1 VSPHSNRGT
10 ALTIENTVRPSSRFL
25 VSIVAPVYNEGATL
39 RDFIDRLISVSI
51 TLADRYAFEFIL
63 VDDGSTD
70 DSLQTARMLVAEEPR
85 LRVIELRRNFGQ
97 TAALQAG
104 LQAARG
110 DVVISMDSDLQ
121 HFPEDIPEF
130 LSIISQ
136 GYDLVCGWRYDRHEG
151 VRRRWPSRVANAL
164 IRYVAD
170 VRVHDVGTTFRAYR
184 SDLLRHIQLLGE
196 QHRFVPA
203 LAALV
208 GARITEVKIRNIE
221 RPAGKSNY
229 GLERTLSVL
238 LDILL
243 LYFLRFHFT
252 KPLKVFGKIAFSLMA
267 GGVIISSALFGY
279 SWVTGISMIRAHG
292 GWFLLAALLILI
304 GMQTLLTGVLAEI
317 LIRVYYRASGT
328 SGFVVRQEWTSDT
341 PEIARLQSL

>member
-1 VSPHSNRGT
+1 
-10 ALTIENTVRPSSRFL
+10 LTIENTADPSSRVL
-25 VSIVAPVYNEGATL
+25 VSIVAPVYNEGPTL
-39 RDFIDRLISVSI
+39 RDFVDRLVSVST
-51 TLADRYAFEFIL
+51 TLGDRYAFEFIL
-63 VDDGSTD
+63 VDDGSSD
-70 DSLQTARMLVAEEPR
+70 DSLQTARALLVEEPR
-85 LRVIELRRNFGQ
+85 LRIIELRRNFGQ

-104 LQAARG
+104 LQAASG

-121 HFPEDIPEF
+121 HLPEDIPEF
-130 LSIISQ
+130 LSVISQ

-151 VRRRWPSRVANAL
+151 IRRRWPSRLANTL

-184 SDLLRHIQLLGE
+184 ADLLRHIQLLGE

-203 LAALV
+203 LAAQV

-238 LDILL
+238 LDIML

-252 KPLKVFGKIAFSLMA
+252 KPLKVFGKIALCLTAA
-267 GGVIISSALFGY
+267 GVTIASALFGY
-279 SWVTGISMIRAHG
+279 SWVTGISMVRAHG

-328 SGFVVRQEWTSDT
+328 AGFVVRREWTAET
-341 PEIARLQSL
+341 REIVRWQSL

>member
-1 VSPHSNRGT
+1 LTVEDAPRVSP
-10 ALTIENTVRPSSRFL
+10 PFL
-25 VSIVAPVYNEGATL
+25 VSIVAPVFNEGATL
-39 RDFIDRLISVSI
+39 SEFVKRLIAVSD
-51 TLADRYAFEFIL
+51 TLADRHAFEFIL

-70 DSLQTARMLVAEEPR
+70 DSLQTARALIAGEPR

-121 HFPEDIPEF
+121 HFPEDIPAF
-130 LSIISQ
+130 LSVIAQ
-136 GYDLVCGWRYDRHEG
+136 GYDLVCGWRYDRQEG
-151 VRRRWPSRVANAL
+151 IRRRWPSLVANAL
-164 IRYVAD
+164 IRYVAG
-170 VRVHDVGTTFRAYR
+170 VRVHDFGTTFRACR

-229 GLERTLSVL
+229 GLGRTFSVL

-252 KPLKVFGKIAFSLMA
+252 KPLKVFGKVALSLIAA
-267 GGVIISSALFGY
+267 GVGIASALLGY
-279 SWVTGISMIRAHG
+279 SWITGIPTIRAHG

-317 LIRVYYRASGT
+317 MIRVYYRASGT
-328 SGFVVRQEWTSDT
+328 SGFVVRREWSADA
-341 PEIARLQSL
+341 PEIVRLQSL